1 MQFQDKLKQLIDDH
15 NITRKELA
23 DQLNVAYSTVGNYIN
38 AGREPD
44 IDMLIKIADCFS
56 ISVDELVGHSTS
68 NSISD
73 DEIRLLRLFRQ
84 LAPENRELLIKIAA
98 VMGEQHNSKQ
108 VRTSQNV
115 RTCFLLRSDYRL
127 IFRVSQFKICTRL
140 ITIPVNPITPVS
152 NTSIVDMT
160 FPVRL

>member
-56 ISVDELVGHSTS
+56 ISVDELVGHNTS

-73 DEIRLLRLFRQ
+73 GETRLLCLFRQ
-84 LAPENRELLIKIAA
+84 LTPENRELLIKIAA
-98 VMGEQHNSKQ
+98 VMGEQN
-108 VRTSQNV
+108 N
-115 RTCFLLRSDYRL
+115 
-127 IFRVSQFKICTRL
+127 
-140 ITIPVNPITPVS
+140 
-152 NTSIVDMT
+152 
-160 FPVRL
+160 

>member
-56 ISVDELVGHSTS
+56 ISVDELVGHNTS

-73 DEIRLLRLFRQ
+73 DETRLLRLFRQ
-84 LAPENRELLIKIAA
+84 LTPENRELLIKIAA
-98 VMGEQHNSKQ
+98 VMGEQNNYTQ
-108 VRTSQNV
+108 VRT
-115 RTCFLLRSDYRL
+115 
-127 IFRVSQFKICTRL
+127 FKMYA
-140 ITIPVNPITPVS
+140 PVFSYDQI
-152 NTSIVDMT
+152 ID
-160 FPVRL
+160 